1 MQGRRTHEAHQD
13 LPPGE
18 PAQPPTT
25 SSSSCGWCAEAAS
38 PRVMCRQA
46 QAGTVKAG
54 IGSRPRHNSRAT
66 SEDCVVYIKVLHARL
81 QCFFFRRHYDYRL
94 DPTRPA
100 RATLG
105 MPLLDHIP
113 CQPYQGCT
121 PTSSPPRPM
130 PRQRGWS
137 LHHKCMADT
146 READSPMKGRE
157 VDKLKAS
164 ASRNRLRS
172 NGIQCDISP
181 PLHAPGA
188 VAACERRLAL
198 VGGGCIRERDS
209 RGLPLL

>member
-1 MQGRRTHEAHQD
+1 
-13 LPPGE
+13 
-18 PAQPPTT
+18 
-25 SSSSCGWCAEAAS
+25 
-38 PRVMCRQA
+38 MCR
-46 QAGTVKAG
+46 
-54 IGSRPRHNSRAT
+54 GSEPSRHVQT
-66 SEDCVVYIKVLHARL
+66 SPSGHGQSWNRLSPTPQLKRNQRGLCVYIKVLHARL

-130 PRQRGWS
+130 PRQREWS

-198 VGGGCIRERDS
+198 VRGGCIRERDS